1 MADHRTAGLPA
12 EKLPEG
18 KPSGL
23 SMLTPRERG
32 MVYALIVVVAA
43 TALVFLLVL
52 PQMGATQSLRDE
64 LALLDAHAAR
74 TQAAIAALPAIQ
86 QEHDA
91 ASGRYNEAIKSYL
104 TPMRPED
111 LDAMITQLLI
121 DSGFEPESLTS
132 SQISADVVNA
142 YVPAVLNPLPE
153 GAETGDET
161 ETGGEPATGGGE
173 AAVGEGAPENAQEG
187 AAIPV
192 SYTYTVGA
200 TASGSMENLYALID
214 AVAQRTGLKL
224 AAYAYTPASR
234 AAILPGGPSSGAGQ
248 PDAFSMTFKVYV
260 YVKGGY
266 EDIVPPE
273 E

>member
-1 MADHRTAGLPA
+1 MGEHRTAGLSA
-12 EKLPEG
+12 AKLPEG

-32 MVYALIVVVAA
+32 MIRALIVVAVVAA
-43 TALVFLLVL
+43 LAFMLVL
-52 PQMGATQSLRDE
+52 PQIGATQSLRDE
-64 LALLDAHAAR
+64 LALLDARAAR
-74 TQAAIAALPAIQ
+74 TQAAITALPALQ

-91 ASGRYNEAIKSYL
+91 ASGRYNEATKSYL
-104 TPMRPED
+104 APMRPEEF
-111 LDAMITQLLI
+111 DAMITQLLI

-132 SQISADVVNA
+132 SQISSDVANA
-142 YVPAVLNPLPE
+142 YVPAVLNLLPE

-161 ETGGEPATGGGE
+161 ETGGGE
-173 AAVGEGAPENAQEG
+173 SAIGEGAPETAQEG
-187 AAIPV
+187 AEIPV

-224 AAYAYTPASR
+224 AAYAYTPVSR
-234 AAILPGGPSSGAGQ
+234 AAILPGGPSAGARQ

-266 EDIVPPE
+266 EDIAPPE